1 MFFATA
7 PNTLAARAD
16 VSICPGLKILFSS
29 LLGHLLNWL
38 FRNRKLHYG
47 PQRVRQRDNQ
57 IMNNPRNYLIRA
69 SCLVGLFG
77 VAGIWPAMIS
87 FRVFSVPAAGSLD
100 HVAFFAVYLFPVSC
114 AVGIVLAW
122 LLYFAKQYRAAFVA
136 IHLPGLNLALGGA
149 AIGLQLL
156 QDLPETLAGI

>member
-1 MFFATA
+1 
-7 PNTLAARAD
+7 
-16 VSICPGLKILFSS
+16 
-29 LLGHLLNWL
+29 
-38 FRNRKLHYG
+38 
-47 PQRVRQRDNQ
+47 
-57 IMNNPRNYLIRA
+57 
-69 SCLVGLFG
+69 
-77 VAGIWPAMIS
+77 MIS

-100 HVAFFAVYLFPVSC
+100 HAAFFAVYLFPVSC

>member
-1 MFFATA
+1 MGHGCVPLCGLQLRACRRRGLPEMFFATA

-16 VSICPGLKILFSS
+16 VSICPGLKILFLS
-29 LLGHLLNWL
+29 LLGNLLNGL

-77 VAGIWPAMIS
+77 VAGKLARNDFLPCL
-87 FRVFSVPAAGSLD
+87 FGSR
-100 HVAFFAVYLFPVSC
+100 C
-114 AVGIVLAW
+114 G
-122 LLYFAKQYRAAFVA
+122 
-136 IHLPGLNLALGGA
+136 LPGSRRIFCCVFVSGLLRRGYCSRLG
-149 AIGLQLL
+149 
-156 QDLPETLAGI
+156 TLFCKTIPGGVCCRFICRG